1 MQTGINRRQII
12 LVVAGV
18 LLTILL
24 AFGIYLYI
32 FRKSDIPIG
41 KGAESRIELIGTWRV
56 SPIVPAMQ
64 IRFISEK
71 EAILLEENNETKLYL
86 MEDGEGLQLRRR
98 GEETPSGYFLFR
110 ELKSN
115 TWQGLWGDDLV
126 VLKRLSS
133 DNGSR

>member
-12 LVVAGV
+12 LISAGV

-24 AFGIYLYI
+24 AFGIYLFI
-32 FRKSDIPIG
+32 FRSSGIQVGKSS
-41 KGAESRIELIGTWRV
+41 ESKVDLIGTWRV
-56 SPIVPAMQ
+56 SPIVPAKQ

-71 EAILLEENNETKLYL
+71 EAVLLEENAETKLFL
-86 MEDGEGLQLRRR
+86 LEDGEGLQLRRR

-126 VLKRLSS
+126 VLKRLSAE
-133 DNGSR
+133 N

>member
-12 LVVAGV
+12 LISAGV

-24 AFGIYLYI
+24 AFGIYLFI
-32 FRKSDIPIG
+32 FRSSGIQVGKSS
-41 KGAESRIELIGTWRV
+41 ESKVDLIGTWRV
-56 SPIVPAMQ
+56 SPIVPAKQ

-71 EAILLEENNETKLYL
+71 EAVLLEENGETKLYL
-86 MEDGEGLQLRRR
+86 LEDGEGLQLRRR

-110 ELKSN
+110 ELKLN

-126 VLKRLSS
+126 VLKRLSAE
-133 DNGSR
+133 N

>member
-12 LVVAGV
+12 LISAGV
-18 LLTILL
+18 LLTIFL
-24 AFGIYLYI
+24 AFGIYLFI
-32 FRKSDIPIG
+32 FRSSGIQVGKSS
-41 KGAESRIELIGTWRV
+41 ESKVDLIGTWRV
-56 SPIVPAMQ
+56 SPIVPAKQ

-71 EAILLEENNETKLYL
+71 EAVLLEENAETKLFL
-86 MEDGEGLQLRRR
+86 LEDGEGLQLRRR

-126 VLKRLSS
+126 VLKRLSAE
-133 DNGSR
+133 N

>member
-24 AFGIYLYI
+24 VFGIYLYI
-32 FRKSDIPIG
+32 FKKSDIPLG
-41 KGAESRIELIGTWRV
+41 KGAESRIDLIGTWRV
-56 SPIVPAMQ
+56 SPIVPSMQ

-86 MEDGEGLQLRRR
+86 IEDGDGLQLRRR